1 MKQPEDHVTID
12 VLTIGSIHLDH
23 QFSVDELP
31 GPGETVVARS
41 AQRGLGGKG
50 ANQAVA
56 ASRAGASSAFFGFVG
71 DDPQSAD
78 MLRRLEGLGVDVSAV
93 VTVEGAESGSAI
105 VLRDARGE
113 NQIVVNSG
121 AGAEGQVTDASL
133 ADQIA
138 RARVLVLQGE
148 LPPVL
153 SVRAARLAHDL
164 NVRLV
169 INLAPVSAS
178 FDDVLHLAD
187 PLVVNEVEAAQLL
200 GGDTRYEDDSLAP
213 RLGHLAKSVVVTLG
227 ARGAVYLEAGSAHHV
242 PAPVARQVLDTTG
255 AGDAFVGSLA
265 AALARGEALGR
276 AVGDAVVAASLSV
289 ERLGA
294 AEAYPVFGGAS

>member
-1 MKQPEDHVTID
+1 MKQPNDGVTID

-23 QFSVDELP
+23 QFSVAALP

-56 ASRAGASSAFFGFVG
+56 AARAGARSALLGFVG
-71 DDPQSAD
+71 DDPQSVD
-78 MLRRLEGLGVDVSAV
+78 MLQTLRRLGVDVSAV

-105 VLRDARGE
+105 VVRDTQGE

-121 AGAEGQVTDASL
+121 AGAEGRVTDASL
-133 ADQIA
+133 AEQIA
-138 RARVLVLQGE
+138 RARVLLLQGE
-148 LPPVL
+148 LPSVL
-153 SVRAARLAHDL
+153 SVRAARLAHDS

-169 INLAPVSAS
+169 INLAPVAS
-178 FDDVLHLAD
+178 FDDVLHIAD

-200 GGDTRYEDDSLAP
+200 GGETGNEDDSLAL
-213 RLGHLAKSVVVTLG
+213 RLGHLAKTVVITLG
-227 ARGAVYLEAGSAHHV
+227 ARGAVYLENGSVHHV
-242 PAPVARQVLDTTG
+242 AAPVARQVVDTTG

-265 AALARGEALGR
+265 AALARGEVLGD
-276 AVGDAVVAASLSV
+276 AVRRAVVAASLSV
-289 ERLGA
+289 ERVGA
-294 AEAYPVFGGAS
+294 AEAYPVFGAGS